1 MRGPFKSFLT
11 RVEVNCPQP
20 EGRQLNDKGG
30 ELDGQSRFVLSTV
43 DSPRGVYNR
52 RLRGYRARDPVL
64 KPSLALKKLEES
76 PSRKWIMESR
86 QDIVYICYGL

>member
-43 DSPRGVYNR
+43 DSPQVTGPETLCFPVPEEVRRKPKPEMDNGVQTR
-52 RLRGYRARDPVL
+52 HSLHLLRFVTCSSDL
-64 KPSLALKKLEES
+64 S
-76 PSRKWIMESR
+76 
-86 QDIVYICYGL
+86 